1 MSKSDREFG
10 LNWVLAGGRNGTERR
25 ALLAGA
31 TAFVLTSVHHVY
43 GAVRYQTPWRYHAV
57 ALGALALLA
66 MYGGLL
72 LSRRHSTTPLAR
84 VAWWT
89 FWIADALVFV
99 LGLGIFEGAYNHVL
113 KLALYFAQ
121 LSPAS
126 FQALF
131 PSPTYELPNDAFFE
145 LSGAAQ
151 VIPAA
156 FAARQ
161 LLLLALTRRRSRAQS
176 ARTRQRVGSMFE
188 PRTLVTLFGDA
199 VNVPSPVER
208 VHLQL
213 RRFAGCP
220 VCDRHLHELARRNA
234 EIEAAGVREVVVF
247 HSTAEELRKY
257 EADLPFSVVPDPNKR
272 LYFELGVESG
282 PRALLDPRA
291 WPTIARAV
299 LRSAGRVASGRGT
312 LPSLNPG
319 GGRLGL
325 PAEFLIERDG
335 SVLAAHY
342 GEHAGDHW
350 SVDELLRLARWAKVT
365 GPETSKTP
373 QASELELR
381 RELGR

>member
-1 MSKSDREFG
+1 M
-10 LNWVLAGGRNGTERR
+10 AGGRNGTERR

-72 LSRRHSTTPLAR
+72 LSRCHSTTPLAR

-99 LGLGIFEGAYNHVL
+99 LGLGVFEGAYNHVL

-161 LLLLALTRRRSRAQS
+161 LLLLALTRRRSRAPS

-199 VNVPSPVER
+199 VSVPNPVER

-299 LRSAGRVASGRGT
+299 LRSAGRVVSGRGT

-335 SVLAAHY
+335 RVLAAHY